1 MSVNSFYI
9 GVTGHRDLNGK
20 TSQQLSKKINNFI
33 DDIKAN
39 LVNTPVSIITGM
51 ADGADRILAKVAL
64 GSNLPVQIVLPMPEE
79 MYKADFSEESWAE
92 YLLIKS
98 DPLVTCLTVNTEGID
113 LEAAQEQGNERN
125 KLYHAL
131 GKYLVEQSNMMV
143 AVWDGE
149 NTGFKGGTGDVVLSY
164 LKAKKV
170 ETDIAAC
177 DIKLIE
183 EKTQLIRGINS
194 VYWLKVSAETENN
207 HQVEGNSIST
217 CFLTGSQGP
226 YSLVTNA
233 SMPAFISD
241 SLDELDAYNKQCK
254 QLDESGLINTQ
265 YSLLNDY
272 VHRQSNIENL
282 KAIDEEFLKADA
294 VALSHQKK
302 SDGQFKLFS
311 LMAAIMGLLFLV
323 YAKIVASKL
332 LLIGY
337 ISFFVLGLVFF
348 KRSAKNKN
356 FTRHLSARIL
366 AETIRTQFYLALIGR
381 SSEQQNAKL
390 MDLSGVSQFSSAS
403 WLGHIFKSLHLNSV
417 SKSPQADKQN
427 MEFVCKHWLED
438 QLQYF
443 RNKTKKLSAHHHK
456 LEKIK
461 SVLFFAS
468 ALATLALIFF
478 KYQLVD
484 IVLFAHVD
492 AKTFTVLLMG
502 LLPFWLGVWEIYQS
516 KMAVKELLWQYRNQS
531 MVFEQAHQALL
542 NTDTLEQKKDVLI
555 NLAERSMMENYIWII
570 HRYHREQE
578 PPTAG

>member
-1 MSVNSFYI
+1 MAVNLFYI
-9 GVTGHRDLNGK
+9 GVTGHRDLNDK
-20 TSQQLSKKINNFI
+20 TSEQLTKKINSFI
-33 DDIKAN
+33 TDIN
-39 LVNTPVSIITGM
+39 SQLVNTPVSIITGM

-64 GSNLPVQIVLPMPEE
+64 ANNLPVQIVLPMPEE

-92 YLLIKS
+92 YQLIKS
-98 DPLVTCLTVNTEGID
+98 NHLVTCLTVNTENID
-113 LEAAQEQGNERN
+113 LEAAQEQGDERN

-149 NTGFKGGTGDVVLSY
+149 NTGFKGGTCDVVLSY

-170 ETDIAAC
+170 STDIELC
-177 DIKLIE
+177 KIKFSDE
-183 EKTQLIRGINS
+183 NTQLIRGINS
-194 VYWLKVSAETENN
+194 VYWLKVSAGSENH
-207 HQVEGNSIST
+207 HQIEGGSLSSY
-217 CFLTGSQGP
+217 FLTGSQGP
-226 YSLVTNA
+226 YSLVTN
-233 SMPAFISD
+233 SVMPTFIAD
-241 SLDELDAYNKQCK
+241 SLDELDAYNKRCK
-254 QLDESGLINTQ
+254 ELGEQGEISSQ
-265 YSLLNDY
+265 YSLLNGYNKDSEFE
-272 VHRQSNIENL
+272 HL

-311 LMAAIMGLLFLV
+311 FMAAVMGLLFLV

-337 ISFFVLGLVFF
+337 LLFFVFGWIFF
-348 KRSAKNKN
+348 KISTKNKN

-366 AETIRTQFYLALIGR
+366 AETIRTQFYLALINK
-381 SSEQQNAKL
+381 SSNKQNTKL

-403 WLGHIFKSLHLNSV
+403 WLGHIFKNLKLNEQSE
-417 SKSPQADKQN
+417 SKDTTQES

-443 RNKTKKLSAHHHK
+443 RNKTQKLSAHHHK

-461 SVLFFAS
+461 SALFITS
-468 ALATLALIFF
+468 AIATLALIFF

-531 MVFEQAHQALL
+531 MVFEQAHQEIL
-542 NTDTLEQKKDVLI
+542 NTNTQEQKVDVLV